1 MTRDERGEN
10 WLGVPLGG
18 LSHSVVINVTK
29 RSNRVLSQHQIY
41 SSWCL

>member
-18 LSHSVVINVTK
+18 LSHSVVYPTRWFIPLGG
-29 RSNRVLSQHQIY
+29 LSHSVVY
-41 SSWCL
+41 PTR